1 MRHNHLMIKTNETK
15 FTKENL
21 IKDGMY
27 LLFGESRKF
36 VARFKYR
43 SLPITMAKFR
53 NELIANHTPAEY
65 FKAHDAGKTP
75 LEILKEANPAWY
87 SKIMNG
93 SVFSGMV

>member
-1 MRHNHLMIKTNETK
+1 MIKTSETQ

-43 SLPITMAKFR
+43 LSPITMAKFR
-53 NELIANHTPAEY
+53 KELIASHTPAEY
-65 FKAHDAGKTP
+65 FKALDAGNTP
-75 LEILKEANPAWY
+75 LGILKEAKPTWY
-87 SKIMNG
+87 EAIIAPLRFLN
-93 SVFSGMV
+93 